1 MKVISR
7 SNADFTLKRSPIHS
21 KNKKGDLEVDLEV
34 NSRSDQGQT
43 GFIPFPMIVK
53 TVKSVALISTPQGHS
68 RSPQGHLKVIG
79 LRSNMFDSESN
90 FL

>member
-53 TVKSVALISTPQGHS
+53 TV
-68 RSPQGHLKVIG
+68 
-79 LRSNMFDSESN
+79 
-90 FL
+90 

>member
-1 MKVISR
+1 MVFLWMKIAETTIFCQYLFHCNISVTYSSEGHVKVMKVISR

-53 TVKSVALISTPQGHS
+53 TV
-68 RSPQGHLKVIG
+68 
-79 LRSNMFDSESN
+79 
-90 FL
+90 